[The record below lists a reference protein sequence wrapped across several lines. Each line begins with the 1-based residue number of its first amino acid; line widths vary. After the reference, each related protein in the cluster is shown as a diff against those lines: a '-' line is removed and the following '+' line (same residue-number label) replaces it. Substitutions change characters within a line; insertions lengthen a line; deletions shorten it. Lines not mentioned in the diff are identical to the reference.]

1 MSMCGNTL
9 FVSGGDRPAAKR
21 GEDMEPVTNRQRQV
35 IWYIEDNLGIRF
47 TGTTK
52 QEARQWIS
60 QHMEASKKA
69 ANRVTIPESAFQPIW
84 PYSDVKCIPF
94 TIR

>member
-1 MSMCGNTL
+1 
-9 FVSGGDRPAAKR
+9 
-21 GEDMEPVTNRQRQV
+21 MEPVTNRQRQV
-35 IWYIEDNLGIRF
+35 IWYIENNLGIRF

-52 QEARQWIS
+52 REAQQWIS
-60 QHMEASKKA
+60 QHMEASLKA
-69 ANRVTIPESAFQPIW
+69 ANRVTIPESALQPIW